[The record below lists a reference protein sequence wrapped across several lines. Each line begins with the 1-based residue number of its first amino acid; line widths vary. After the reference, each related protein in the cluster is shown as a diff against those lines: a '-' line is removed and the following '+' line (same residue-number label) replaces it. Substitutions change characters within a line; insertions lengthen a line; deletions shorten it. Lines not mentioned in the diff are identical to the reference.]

1 MRTRLKLS
9 KEQKEQLVSL
19 IKEYF
24 LKERDEELGDLAAAL
39 FLDFMIE
46 KMAPVF
52 YNLGVQDSIGYL
64 KDKLDDLYGLE
75 I

>member
-1 MRTRLKLS
+1 M
-9 KEQKEQLVSL
+9 VSL
-19 IKEYF
+19 VKEYF
-24 LKERDEELGDLAAAL
+24 LKERDEEIGDLAATI
-39 FLDFMIE
+39 FLDFIVE

-64 KDKLDDLYGLE
+64 QDKLNDLCDLE

>member
-1 MRTRLKLS
+1 MKTRFKLN
-9 KEQKEQLVSL
+9 KEQKEQMALL

-24 LKERDEELGDLAAAL
+24 LKERDEEIGDLAAVL
-39 FLDFMIE
+39 FLDYLIE
-46 KMAPVF
+46 KLAPFF